1 VKFFYSDTMDFV
13 DPNYNFQT
21 DSSKPGK
28 EKYWDDQYA
37 HEILDTPPYDGLLIS
52 MSSIR
57 KSRNIPSGTVKY
69 TAAEEQRLL
78 REGAR
83 KFLRLDTPKNKNIAV
98 MGDCGAFAY
107 ASQPKPAY
115 SPEEVCEFYLDT
127 EVDLGVAPDHV
138 IFDCNL
144 DDPPEPQSEDVRSR
158 YEITLSNAEQFLK
171 LTKSEG
177 SPFQPLAT
185 VQGWSPA
192 SMANAAEALVKMG
205 YDYLAIGGL
214 VPLGPDTIAIILKKI
229 RAQIGNK
236 TKLHL
241 LGFAKADSISKFVG
255 FNITSFDS
263 TSPLIRAFKDKNRNY
278 FLESEEGSNLDYY
291 MAVRVPQALENPTLM
306 QAIKRGELNPENLSR
321 LERIAL
327 DALQAYE
334 NRTMPLDE
342 VVDKVLE
349 YSRHMHGCLVPS
361 SKLEREL
368 GQAKIGI
375 TRTLSDRPWERCG
388 CSICKSLGI
397 QVVIFRAS
405 NRNKRR
411 GMHNLSVYHNHV
423 KRILSEET
431 L

>member
-1 VKFFYSDTMDFV
+1 MKFFYSDTMDFV
-13 DPNYNFQT
+13 DPNYDFQT

-37 HEILDTPPYDGLLIS
+37 HEILETPPYDGLLIS

-83 KFLRLDTPKNKNIAV
+83 KFLRLDLKNRNISV

-127 EVDLGVAPDHV
+127 EIDLGVAPDHV
-138 IFDCNL
+138 IFECDI
-144 DDPPEPQSEDVRSR
+144 DDPSESAQSEDIRTR
-158 YEITLSNAEQFLK
+158 YEITLSNAEHFLK
-171 LTKSEG
+171 LTQSE
-177 SPFQPLAT
+177 SVPFQPLAT
-185 VQGWSPA
+185 VQGWSPE
-192 SMANAAEALVKMG
+192 SMANAAEILVKMG
-205 YDYLAIGGL
+205 YNYLAIGGL
-214 VPLGPDTIAIILKKI
+214 VPLGPETIAIILSKI
-229 RAQIGNK
+229 RTRIGNEIRI
-236 TKLHL
+236 HL
-241 LGFAKADSISKFVG
+241 LGFAKADSISKFVD

-278 FLESEEGSNLDYY
+278 FVESDGAKLDYY
-291 MAVRVPQALENPTLM
+291 MAVRVPQVLENPTLM

-321 LERIAL
+321 LERTAL

-334 NRTMPLDE
+334 DRRVSLDE
-342 VVDKVLE
+342 VVDKVLD
-349 YSRHMHGCLVPS
+349 YSRHMHSCLVSP

-368 GQAKIGI
+368 AQARVGI
-375 TRTLSDRPWERCG
+375 TRTLNDRPWERCS
-388 CSICKSLGI
+388 CSICKALGI